1 MTRKI
6 LYGVQA
12 TGQGHISRARGL
24 SGALRDY
31 DVDVTWLFSGRPKEK
46 LFDMEPFGDFKH
58 REGLTMVTEA
68 GKMRYRKT
76 AFALSPSTFI
86 KDAANLDLE
95 PYDLIVCDYEPVI
108 AWACKARGREVI
120 GIGHQY
126 AFGKHTPMAGDTALS
141 RLVMQRFAPADLPVG
156 LHWAPFDNTILPPIL
171 DLPKIDPESVA
182 NHILVYLPFEDQH
195 ITTAWLQSFPDQS
208 FIQYS
213 PEVSDE
219 VRGNVMRRKA
229 NIHGFK
235 RDLAAAKGVIC
246 NTGFELISEC
256 LQWKKPVLTRPL
268 AKQMEQLSN
277 AAALQQLGYA
287 TTMQSLE
294 TETARRW
301 FDAMPEAPD
310 VHFKDVVGALAEWLA
325 RGASRPV
332 AQLSRQLWLR

>member
-1 MTRKI
+1 
-6 LYGVQA
+6 
-12 TGQGHISRARGL
+12 
-24 SGALRDY
+24 
-31 DVDVTWLFSGRPKEK
+31 
-46 LFDMEPFGDFKH
+46 MEPFGDFKH

-68 GKMRYRKT
+68 GKRRYRKT
-76 AFALSPSTFI
+76 AFALSPATFI
-86 KDAANLDLE
+86 KDATNLDLD

-108 AWACKARGREVI
+108 AWACKARGRETI

-126 AFGKHTPMAGDTALS
+126 AFGKNTPMTGDTALS
-141 RLVMQRFAPADLPVG
+141 RLVMQRFAPANLPVG

-182 NHILVYLPFEDQH
+182 NHILVYLPFEDQNT
-195 ITTAWLQSFPDQS
+195 TTAWLQGFRDQS

-213 PEVSDE
+213 PEVTDG
-219 VRGNVMRRKA
+219 VQGNVVRRKA

-256 LQWKKPVLTRPL
+256 LQWRKPVLTRPL

-277 AAALQQLGYA
+277 AAALEQLGYA

-294 TETARRW
+294 TQTARSW
-301 FDAMPEAPD
+301 FDAMPVAPD
-310 VHFKDVVGALAEWLA
+310 VHFKDVAGALAEWLA

-332 AQLSRQLWLR
+332 AELSRQLWS

>member
-6 LYGVQA
+6 LYGVQG
-12 TGQGHISRARGL
+12 TGQGHISRARGV
-24 SGALRDY
+24 SQALRGY

-76 AFALSPSTFI
+76 AIALSPATFI
-86 KDAANLDLE
+86 RDTTNLDLD
-95 PYDLIVCDYEPVI
+95 PYDLIVCDYEPVT

-126 AFGKHTPMAGDTALS
+126 AFGKDTPTTGDTALS
-141 RLVMQRFAPADLPVG
+141 RLVMQQFAPVDLPAG
-156 LHWAPFDNTILPPIL
+156 LHWAPFDDTILPPIL

-182 NHILVYLPFEDQH
+182 NHILVYLPFEDQN
-195 ITTAWLQSFPDQS
+195 ITTAWLKGFPDQS

-219 VRGNVMRRKA
+219 VHGNVVRRKA

-235 RDLAAAKGVIC
+235 RDLAAAQGVIC

-277 AAALQQLGYA
+277 AAALEQLGYA

-294 TETARRW
+294 TQTARKW
-301 FDAMPEAPD
+301 FDAMPAAPD
-310 VHFKDVVGALAEWLA
+310 VHFEDVAGALAEWLA

-332 AQLSRQLWLR
+332 AELSRQLWS

>member
-6 LYGVQA
+6 LYGVQG
-12 TGQGHISRARGL
+12 TGQGHISRARGV
-24 SGALRDY
+24 SEALREY

-76 AFALSPSTFI
+76 AIALSPATFI
-86 KDAANLDLE
+86 RDTTNLDLD
-95 PYDLIVCDYEPVI
+95 PYDLIVCDYEPVT

-126 AFGKHTPMAGDTALS
+126 AFGKDTPTTGDTALS
-141 RLVMQRFAPADLPVG
+141 RLVMQQFAPVDLPAG
-156 LHWAPFDNTILPPIL
+156 LHWAPFDDTILPPIL

-182 NHILVYLPFEDQH
+182 NHILVYLPFEDQN
-195 ITTAWLQSFPDQS
+195 ITTAWLQDFSDQS

-213 PEVSDE
+213 PEVCD
-219 VRGNVMRRKA
+219 VVQGNVVRRKA

-277 AAALQQLGYA
+277 AAALEQLGYA

-294 TETARRW
+294 TQTARKW
-301 FDAMPEAPD
+301 FDAMPAAPD
-310 VHFKDVVGALAEWLA
+310 VHFKDVAGALAEWLA

-332 AQLSRQLWLR
+332 AELSGQLWS

>member
-6 LYGVQA
+6 LYGVQG
-12 TGQGHISRARGL
+12 TGQGHISRARGVAH
-24 SGALRDY
+24 ALKDY

-58 REGLTMVTEA
+58 REGLTMVTES

-86 KDAANLDLE
+86 KDATRLDLD

-108 AWACKARGREVI
+108 AWACKARGREAI

-126 AFGKHTPMAGDTALS
+126 AFGKDTPMTGDTVMS
-141 RLVMQRFAPADLPVG
+141 RLVMKQFAPVAVPAG
-156 LHWAPFDNTILPPIL
+156 LHWARFDDTILPPIL
-171 DLPKIDPESVA
+171 DLPELDPETTED
-182 NHILVYLPFEDQH
+182 HILVYLPFEDQNL
-195 ITTAWLQSFPDQS
+195 TTTWLQGFSDQR

-213 PEVSDE
+213 PDLTDE
-219 VRGNVMRRKA
+219 AQGNVVRRKA

-277 AAALQQLGYA
+277 AAALEQLGYA
-287 TTMQSLE
+287 TTMQSLD
-294 TETARRW
+294 TQTARRW
-301 FDAMPEAPD
+301 FDSTPEAPN
-310 VHFKDVVGALAEWLA
+310 VQFKNVAGALAEWLA

-332 AQLSRQLWLR
+332 AELSRQLWS

>member
-6 LYGVQA
+6 LYGVQG
-12 TGQGHISRARGL
+12 TGQGHISRARGV
-24 SGALRDY
+24 SEALKDY
-31 DVDVTWLFSGRPKEK
+31 NVEVTWLFSGRAKKK

-58 REGLTMVTEA
+58 REGLTMVTKA
-68 GKMRYRKT
+68 GKMKYKKT
-76 AFALSPSTFI
+76 VLGVSPATFI
-86 KDAANLDLE
+86 KDAISLDLD
-95 PYDLIVCDYEPVI
+95 PYDLIVCDYEPVTS
-108 AWACKARGREVI
+108 WACKARGRKVI

-126 AFGKHTPMAGDTALS
+126 AFGKDTPMRGDTALS

-156 LHWAPFDNTILPPIL
+156 LHWAPFNDNILPPIL

-182 NHILVYLPFEDQH
+182 NHILVYLPFEDQNA
-195 ITTAWLQSFPDQS
+195 TTTWLGGFSDQA

-213 PEVSDE
+213 PEVSDG
-219 VRGNVMRRKA
+219 VQGNVVRRKA

-277 AAALQQLGYA
+277 AAALEQLGYA

-294 TETARRW
+294 TQKARTW
-301 FDAMPEAPD
+301 FDAIPKAPD
-310 VHFKDVVGALAEWLA
+310 VYFKDVAGALAEWLA
-325 RGASRPV
+325 RGASTPV
-332 AQLSRQLWLR
+332 AKLSKQLWS